1 MEIPLYARGMVSMTH
16 PLLLLVFERE
26 YIGASQVGG
35 MACLTIQGNLGLGD
49 QWKVPEGQASPV
61 LLSLHGV
68 MHDEAGNFNIGADL
82 LPPNGLPLSLVGKQ
96 LFNLA
101 YRLPLSYVQHL
112 ENRRATQGVGS
123 DFTLFVRLWGTV
135 LGAGLSNPTA
145 KLPSIVGIETE
156 VNGYRLRFPE
166 SDWIRHI
173 NGMGFPSKR
182 TVDVPTLDA
191 SQMPEEVKE
200 AIRHVNEALNLF
212 VSNRYRE
219 AVQRCRQARD
229 ALIGTDRDRVTWCI
243 DHLGGPLG
251 EQKALMIDDSLKAL
265 NRLGNL
271 ASHAGRAGDQI
282 EIDRDTAEYVIG
294 QFTYILNYIGRKL
307 R

>member
-1 MEIPLYARGMVSMTH
+1 MEIPLYARGASSMH
-16 PLLLLVFERE
+16 PPLLLLSFERE

-35 MACLTIQGNLGLGD
+35 VGGMTIQSNLGLGD

-68 MHDEAGNFNIGADL
+68 MHEESGNFNIGADL
-82 LPPNGLPLSLVGKQ
+82 LPPNGLPLSLLGKQ
-96 LFNLA
+96 LFNMA
-101 YRLPLSYVQHL
+101 FRFTLSYLQHL
-112 ENRRATQGVGS
+112 EIRRATQGAGG
-123 DFTLFVRLWGTV
+123 DFTLFVQLWGTV

-145 KLPSIVGIETE
+145 KLPAVVGIETQ
-156 VNGYRLRFPE
+156 VNGYQLRFPE

-173 NGMGFPSKR
+173 NGMGFPFKR
-182 TVDVPTLDA
+182 IVDVPALDA
-191 SQMPEEVKE
+191 SQMPEEVRE
-200 AIRHVNEALNLF
+200 AIKHVNEALNLF

-294 QFTYILNYIGRKL
+294 QLTYILNYIGRKL

>member
-1 MEIPLYARGMVSMTH
+1 MEIPLYARGASSMH
-16 PLLLLVFERE
+16 PPLLLLSFERE
-26 YIGASQVGG
+26 YIGTSQVGG
-35 MACLTIQGNLGLGD
+35 LAFLAIQGNLGLSD

-61 LLSLHGV
+61 LLNLQGV
-68 MHDEAGNFNIGADL
+68 MHEETANNNIGADL
-82 LPPNGLPLSLVGKQ
+82 LPPGGLPLSLTGKQ
-96 LFNLA
+96 LFNMA
-101 YRLPLSYVQHL
+101 FRFPLSYMQHL
-112 ENRRATQGVGS
+112 EERRAMQGAGS
-123 DFTLFVRLWGTV
+123 DFTLSVRLWGTV
-135 LGAGLSNPTA
+135 LSGEFSSPIA
-145 KLPSIVGIETE
+145 KLPSLAGIETG

-166 SDWIRHI
+166 SDWIRYI
-173 NGMGFPSKR
+173 NGMGYPYKR
-182 TVDVPTLDA
+182 TVDLPALDA
-191 SQMPEEVKE
+191 TRMPDEVRE
-200 AIRHVNEALNLF
+200 AIKHVNEALGLF

-219 AVQRCRQARD
+219 AVQQCRQARD

-294 QFTYILNYIGRKL
+294 QLTYILNYIGRKL